1 MPMRTGT
8 AMPSLEGATEWVNG
22 EVKNDDVKG
31 KVTLV
36 HFWAV
41 SCHSCHEI
49 MDQVKAWRETYAP
62 RGLEF
67 VGIHQPR
74 SEADTDISA
83 VKADIAEMGV
93 TWPVAIDNTHTIVDA
108 FENKYVPAF
117 YVFNEAGELRHF
129 QAGDRGQKM
138 LEAAVERVL
147 KG

>member
-49 MDQVKAWRETYAP
+49 MDQVKAWREIYAP

-74 SEADTDISA
+74 SESDTDIAA